1 MLSRPLFVLGF
12 FALIVLT
19 SQSHV
24 IHVGDERGISG
35 FTSVCVYLFRNEVCS
50 LDYSVAVRNPV
61 IKMSKEICQLEND
74 RNIENY

>member
-24 IHVGDERGISG
+24 IHVGDERGIS
-35 FTSVCVYLFRNEVCS
+35 
-50 LDYSVAVRNPV
+50 
-61 IKMSKEICQLEND
+61 
-74 RNIENY
+74 